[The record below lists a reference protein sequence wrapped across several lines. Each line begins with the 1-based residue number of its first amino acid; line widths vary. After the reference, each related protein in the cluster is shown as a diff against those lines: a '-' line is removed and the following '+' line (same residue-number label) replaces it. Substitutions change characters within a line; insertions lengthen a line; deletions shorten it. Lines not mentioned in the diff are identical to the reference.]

1 MSTQTPPPVLQNP
14 DLAAAY
20 QEAFDALGRAYWEAS
35 DIPNKDLIHGTQE
48 AIGDIITAFDE
59 EDLAHN
65 TALFLELTPKM
76 KAIND
81 ALKKV
86 EDSITSI
93 TRNID
98 TAASVVAAVSQV
110 LTLLPL

>member
-1 MSTQTPPPVLQNP
+1 
-14 DLAAAY
+14 
-20 QEAFDALGRAYWEAS
+20 
-35 DIPNKDLIHGTQE
+35 
-48 AIGDIITAFDE
+48 
-59 EDLAHN
+59 
-65 TALFLELTPKM
+65 M
-76 KAIND
+76 KAING
-81 ALKKV
+81 ALKKI